1 MKKQGWL
8 IPILIVTINALTI
21 IVQWSSLQEI
31 LPAHFDLDGNA
42 SGTMP
47 RTMLLIFPL
56 IGAAICL
63 VAYGIGRIKLKL
75 QMGLVVLSSGL
86 CLILL
91 ASTMVTLTS
100 GTMPIFMLSEPVIL
114 LASVI
119 GSIVC
124 IVKARK

>member
-56 IGAAICL
+56 IGTAICL
-63 VAYGIGRIKLKL
+63 VAYGIGRIKQKL